1 MCGRDRVNILKGKA
15 ETLKHEL
22 ECSQFLSNARDTNAT
37 HRFSETRA
45 ERHLLQ
51 STPSADPG

>member
-1 MCGRDRVNILKGKA
+1 MCGCDRVNTLKGKA

-22 ECSQFLSNARDTNAT
+22 ECSPFLASARDSNAT

-51 STPSADPG
+51 STPSTDPG